1 MPRQFQRWDF
11 VCGSNQF
18 TKEGEMAIKILI
30 RRTVPEDNARKMIPL
45 FKQMRQMAIAQ
56 TGYISGE
63 TLRNYNDP
71 AEFLVISTWQ
81 SATDWENWLKSNER
95 KEIQGKIDELLGGK
109 TLYDVFHHGF
119 SE

>member
-1 MPRQFQRWDF
+1 
-11 VCGSNQF
+11 
-18 TKEGEMAIKILI
+18 MAIKILI
-30 RRTVPEDNARKMIPL
+30 RRTVPEDKAREMIPI
-45 FKQMRQMAIAQ
+45 FRQMRQMAIAQ
-56 TGYISGE
+56 NGYIAGE

-95 KEIQGKIDELLGGK
+95 KEIQEKIDELLGGK
-109 TLYDVFHHGF
+109 TLYDVFHHGL